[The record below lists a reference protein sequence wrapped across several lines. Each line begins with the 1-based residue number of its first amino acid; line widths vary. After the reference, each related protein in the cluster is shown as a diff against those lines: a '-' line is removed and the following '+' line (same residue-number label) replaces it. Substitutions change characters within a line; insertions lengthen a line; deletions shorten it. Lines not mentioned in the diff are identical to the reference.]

1 MTAARSN
8 RGVRRTAAAFAA
20 ALFAFAP
27 ATWAQQG
34 QNCDNLRNGPITFN
48 VQWQTQVKPI
58 INELLGG
65 RCTSCHNSGSPMGGL
80 NLSDD
85 PIDAIYTM
93 VGFVV
98 IPGRVDQSILFDK
111 VNCEFPAIGG
121 LRMPRDQSP
130 LTLDQ
135 QALIYDWIEQ
145 GALGEPKDP
154 IFRDPVFK
162 DGSESIRLY

>member
-1 MTAARSN
+1 M
-8 RGVRRTAAAFAA
+8 RRIAAAFAA

-34 QNCDNLRNGPITFN
+34 QNCDNLRNGPINFN
-48 VQWQTQVKPI
+48 VQWQSQVKPI
-58 INELLGG
+58 LNDLFGG
-65 RCTSCHNSGSPMGGL
+65 RCTSCHNSGQMSGGL

-85 PIDAIYTM
+85 PIDAIYT
-93 VGFVV
+93 VIGFVV
-98 IPGRVDQSILFDK
+98 IPGDVNQSILFDK
-111 VNCEFPAIGG
+111 VNCGEPGVGG
-121 LRMPRDQSP
+121 GRMPQGQTP
-130 LTLDQ
+130 LTLAQ

-162 DGSESIRLY
+162 DGSESTRLY

>member
-1 MTAARSN
+1 M
-8 RGVRRTAAAFAA
+8 RRIAAAFAA

-27 ATWAQQG
+27 LVWAQG
-34 QNCDNLRNGPITFN
+34 QNCDNLRNGPINFN
-48 VQWQTQVKPI
+48 VQWQSDVKPI
-58 INELLGG
+58 LNELLGG
-65 RCTSCHNSGSPMGGL
+65 RCTSCHNAGQPSGGL

-98 IPGRVDQSILFDK
+98 IPGDVGQSILFDK
-111 VNCEFPAIGG
+111 VNCEFPGVGG
-121 LRMPRDQSP
+121 GRMPQGQTP
-130 LTLDQ
+130 LTTAQ